1 MELNIP
7 NNPPE
12 RSHTFASPND
22 LITNDEFEKQ
32 SMNRVP
38 SAATEP
44 IPRINQSNSN
54 NISREDAEV
63 EDLKKRKLT
72 RRVQTAPGKYNNKIT
87 IPERLIEKKPTIK
100 PEASFF
106 FTVVQYFDTLK
117 DQALDK
123 TFERSDR
130 FYNWFWNI
138 SFIKW
143 MCIKYRQWEQIKIIG
158 PILQILR
165 VALDTRTVIFLPFF
179 PVGIVF
185 YKREDDILAVV
196 FLFLAL
202 MYFAKVLS
210 NTTEIAAEHFGPVL
224 GSLLNATFGNLVELI
239 ISGTTVS
246 KEDATLTITSLIGSV
261 ISNNLFVTGSCCF
274 FGGMEGKPL
283 YNKKSITSHLLFF
296 VCITVLLTMMSVVN
310 DIDKDVSDKFK
321 MDTSQVG
328 AAFIF
333 INYIV
338 YLTMNTNEEFKY
350 LKIKKARDEEERL
363 MNPSSDSE
371 SDDDDDNDTSSS
383 SSSESSEELPSKLV
397 CFGALALSIA
407 GLGPCANF
415 FVESLK
421 DLTDG
426 KPISKVFIG
435 LIILPLAGSLPEH
448 ISSVISAQ
456 KGKLDLALNLSI
468 GSSNQVIGFV
478 LPIIQFISS
487 HYPQTKFTLYFE
499 DYIAAY
505 LFGTALISSLCI
517 VNGMIYGINVYHG
530 VICITTFVFIIYL
543 TFANDQH

>member
-1 MELNIP
+1 MASDQGIP
-7 NNPPE
+7 SGSQNPQ

-22 LITNDEFEKQ
+22 LITSDEFENQ
-32 SMNRVP
+32 SMNRIP

-44 IPRINQSNSN
+44 AIRTADSSFKITEDEDPKKSRKYKRAQTTPGKFNEKYQIP
-54 NISREDAEV
+54 
-63 EDLKKRKLT
+63 EDLLK
-72 RRVQTAPGKYNNKIT
+72 
-87 IPERLIEKKPTIK
+87 KKPTVK
-100 PEASFF
+100 QEASFF
-106 FTVVQYFDTLK
+106 YTVVKYFDTLK
-117 DQALDK
+117 DQAVDK
-123 TFERSDR
+123 TFERTDR
-130 FYNWFWNI
+130 LYNWWWNL
-138 SFIKW
+138 
-143 MCIKYRQWEQIKIIG
+143 KYVKILCDKYKEWENIFIIG
-158 PILQILR
+158 YFLQVLR
-165 VALDTRTVIFLPFF
+165 CALDTRTVLFLPFF
-179 PVGIVF
+179 PVGIVM
-185 YKREDDILAVV
+185 YEREEDIMAVV

-210 NTTEIAAEHFGPVL
+210 NTTEYAAEHFGPVL

-274 FGGMEGKPL
+274 FGGLEGKPI

-296 VCITVLLTMMSVVN
+296 VCITLLLAMMSVVS
-310 DIDKDVSDKFK
+310 DIDSRVSDKFK

-328 AAFIF
+328 AALIF

-338 YLTMNTNEEFKY
+338 YLTMNTNEEFKA
-350 LKIKKARDEEERL
+350 LRIKKAKDEEQDRL
-363 MNPSSDSE
+363 NPSSDE
-371 SDDDDDNDTSSS
+371 EVDELATTSSN
-383 SSSESSEELPSKLV
+383 ESMEEIPPKLV

-448 ISSVISAQ
+448 ISSVISAH
-456 KGKLDLALNLSI
+456 KGNLDLSINLSI
-468 GSSNQVIGFV
+468 GSSNQVLGFV

-499 DYIAAY
+499 DYVAAY
-505 LFGTALISSLCI
+505 LFTTAFISSLC
-517 VNGMIYGINVYHG
+517 VLNGLVYGINVYHG

-543 TFANDQH
+543 TFANDQ

>member
-1 MELNIP
+1 MEPDHSIP
-7 NNPPE
+7 SHFPQ
-12 RSHTFASPND
+12 RSQTFASPND
-22 LITNDEFEKQ
+22 LITEDEFENQ

-44 IPRINQSNSN
+44 LPKAGDSFSKSYNDDDPAQRRLT
-54 NISREDAEV
+54 SRA
-63 EDLKKRKLT
+63 
-72 RRVQTAPGKYNNKIT
+72 QTAPGKIT
-87 IPERLIEKKPTIK
+87 DKYKIPERLLEKKPTVK
-100 PEASFF
+100 KEASFF
-106 FTVVQYFDTLK
+106 FTVVKYFDTLK
-117 DQALDK
+117 DQAVDK

-130 FYNWFWNI
+130 FYSWWWNLKY
-138 SFIKW
+138 IKW
-143 MCIKYRQWEQIKIIG
+143 MSTKYKEWEQVFILG
-158 PILQILR
+158 FFLQILR
-165 VALDTRTVIFLPFF
+165 CALDTRTVIFLPFF
-179 PVGIVF
+179 PAGIVC
-185 YKREDDILAVV
+185 YERKEDILAVV

-210 NTTEIAAEHFGPVL
+210 NTTEYAAEHFGPVL

-274 FGGMEGKPL
+274 FGGLEGKPL

-296 VCITVLLTMMSVVN
+296 VCITILLTMMSVVN
-310 DIDKDVSDKFK
+310 DIDYEITDKFK
-321 MDTSQVG
+321 MDTSQIG
-328 AAFIF
+328 ASLIF
-333 INYIV
+333 VNYLV

-350 LKIKKARDEEERL
+350 LKIKKAKDEEERAA
-363 MNPSSDSE
+363 MNSSSDDEDE
-371 SDDDDDNDTSSS
+371 SSDETSSNSSNDTI
-383 SSSESSEELPSKLV
+383 EEIPSKLV

-421 DLTDG
+421 DLTDD

-448 ISSVISAQ
+448 ISSVISAH

-468 GSSNQVIGFV
+468 GSSNQVLGLV

-487 HYPQTKFTLYFE
+487 HYPQTKFSLYFE
-499 DYIAAY
+499 DYVAAY
-505 LFGTALISSLCI
+505 LFGTAFISSLCI
-517 VNGMIYGINVYHG
+517 VNGLVYGINVYHG

-543 TFANDQH
+543 TFANDQ